1 MFIKLE
7 VPIAGVIEKTNFCNQ
22 DLNTIFRIKFFFW
35 KKRIYRK
42 ITKMSSD
49 VSEKSIT
56 NREIQEKL
64 FIFRKDYQLWN
75 VFKKSWKTTRN
86 HENHKGVPFRK
97 SSKMT
102 QKMTSW
108 NRSPFDCRTFSFVF
122 RAKKR
127 LCVVKW
133 PTKSPK
139 MTSQNR
145 CPFDRRTVSFVFRA
159 TKRLYVVKWP
169 KNHPKMTSQNQCPFD
184 RRIFSFVFRAKN
196 DYILWNDPKIAQKWR
211 DILRKQEITY

>member
-7 VPIAGVIEKTNFCNQ
+7 LPIAGVIEKTNFCNQ

-35 KKRIYRK
+35 KKKKRIYRK

-75 VFKKSWKTTRN
+75 VFKKSWKTSRN

-102 QKMTSW
+102 QKMTSK

-127 LCVVKW
+127 L
-133 PTKSPK
+133 
-139 MTSQNR
+139 
-145 CPFDRRTVSFVFRA
+145 
-159 TKRLYVVKWP
+159 YVVKLP
-169 KNHPKMTSQNQCPFD
+169 KKHPKMNSQNQCPFVN
-184 RRIFSFVFRAKN
+184 RTIPLIFRAKKE
-196 DYILWNDPKIAQKWR
+196 L
-211 DILRKQEITY
+211 